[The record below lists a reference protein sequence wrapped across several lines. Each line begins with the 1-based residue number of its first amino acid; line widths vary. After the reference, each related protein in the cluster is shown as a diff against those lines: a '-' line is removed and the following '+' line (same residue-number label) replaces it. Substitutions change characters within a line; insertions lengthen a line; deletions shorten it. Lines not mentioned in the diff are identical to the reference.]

1 MKYKSEKKT
10 KKNYTVSEC
19 KLPSAFWHLETLKS
33 GFCFWFKDD
42 DTYVYLIQNY
52 RIENIIF
59 KKFSNMPKGN
69 NVVF

>member
-1 MKYKSEKKT
+1 MQAS
-10 KKNYTVSEC
+10 
-19 KLPSAFWHLETLKS
+19 LFAFWHLETLKS